1 MIMNI
6 DRRQFIQGV
15 LAASVVAVGAGAVVA
30 QPAQGA
36 TLSRTGTALGSTESF
51 LLATGRRALG

>member
-15 LAASVVAVGAGAVVA
+15 LAAGVVAVGAGAIA
-30 QPAQGA
+30 APPAQGA
-36 TLSRTGTALGSTESF
+36 TLARAGTALGSAESF

>member
-1 MIMNI
+1 MSI

-15 LAASVVAVGAGAVVA
+15 LAAGVVAIGAGAVTTQA
-30 QPAQGA
+30 QAAP
-36 TLSRTGTALGSTESF
+36 SRGVTTGLGSTEAF

>member
-1 MIMNI
+1 MNL

-15 LAASVVAVGAGAVVA
+15 LAAGVVAVGAGAVTA

-36 TLSRTGTALGSTESF
+36 TLARAGSDLSSTESF
-51 LLATGRRALG
+51 LLGTARRALG

>member
-1 MIMNI
+1 MNI

-15 LAASVVAVGAGAVVA
+15 IAAGVVAVGAGAVTA

-36 TLSRTGTALGSTESF
+36 ALGRTGTTLGSTESF
-51 LLATGRRALG
+51 LLGTARRALG